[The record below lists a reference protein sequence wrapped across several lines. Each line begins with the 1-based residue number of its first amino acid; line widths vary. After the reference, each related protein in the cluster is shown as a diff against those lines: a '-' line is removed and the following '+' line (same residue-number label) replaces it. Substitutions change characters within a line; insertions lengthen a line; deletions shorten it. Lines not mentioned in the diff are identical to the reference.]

1 MRAMEFL
8 WLTLSQLFIAA
19 FILRFLL
26 QLARADFYNPVS
38 QLVVRITQPL
48 LRPVRRLVPAWGP
61 VDIATILIVLVLQ
74 VIAVIIWFLIRG
86 VPFNAEVIALFSTVR
101 LIDLI
106 LNIYLLAL
114 IVHAIMSWVV
124 QGYHPI
130 MALLGD
136 LTAPV
141 LNPIRRILPTTSGID
156 FSPMV
161 AILLIYFIRLLLGD
175 FFPVLRGLL

>member
-61 VDIATILIVLVLQ
+61 VDIATILIVLVDRKSTRLNSSHVATSYAVFRLQ
-74 VIAVIIWFLIRG
+74 KL
-86 VPFNAEVIALFSTVR
+86 
-101 LIDLI
+101 
-106 LNIYLLAL
+106 
-114 IVHAIMSWVV
+114 V
-124 QGYHPI
+124 QENV
-130 MALLGD
+130 M
-136 LTAPV
+136 
-141 LNPIRRILPTTSGID
+141 
-156 FSPMV
+156 
-161 AILLIYFIRLLLGD
+161 
-175 FFPVLRGLL
+175 